1 MGILDGKRLLITGVL
16 TDASLAFAVARL
28 AQDEGAEI
36 VLTGAGRGMRLTE
49 RTARKLPR
57 EAEVLEFDV
66 TSAEQA
72 DNLREH
78 LSSTW
83 GRVDG
88 ALHAIG
94 FAPEVC
100 LGEDFMA
107 AEWPDVA
114 VAMEIS
120 AYSLKTVAEVVA
132 PLMSNGGSIV
142 GLDFDARFAW
152 PAYNWMGVAKAAL
165 EANVR
170 YIAQSM
176 GSDGIRVNGI
186 SAGPIKTLAASGIG
200 NFKKMLHHVER
211 AAPLKRTVDQMDVA
225 KAATFLCSDWASGI
239 TGEIT
244 YVDAGYNIMAMADI
258 E

>member
-57 EAEVLEFDV
+57 EAEVREFDV

-165 EANVR
+165 ESTSR
-170 YIAQSM
+170 YLARAL
-176 GSDGIRVNGI
+176 GPDGVRVNMVA
-186 SAGPIKTLAASGIG
+186 AGPIRTMAAKSIPGFSEFEDAWT
-200 NFKKMLHHVER
+200 NR
-211 AAPLKRTVDQMDVA
+211 APLGWDVNDGEPVA
-225 KAATFLCSDWASGI
+225 RACVALLSDWFPST
-239 TGEIT
+239 TGEMVH
-244 YVDAGYNIMAMADI
+244 VDGGYHAIGA
-258 E
+258 

>member
-1 MGILDGKRLLITGVL
+1 MGILDDKNLLITGVL

-28 AQDEGAEI
+28 AQEQGAEVI
-36 VLTGAGRGMRLTE
+36 LTGAGRGLSLTQ
-49 RTARKLPR
+49 RTARKLPV
-57 EAEVLEFDV
+57 EPEVLEFDV

-72 DNLREH
+72 ETLRNH
-78 LSSTW
+78 LADRW

-107 AEWPDVA
+107 AQWSDVS

-132 PLMSNGGSIV
+132 PLMTNGGSIV

-165 EANVR
+165 ESASR
-170 YIAQSM
+170 YLAR
-176 GSDGIRVNGI
+176 GLGPDGVRVNMVA
-186 SAGPIKTLAASGIG
+186 AGPIRTIAAKSIPGFAEFEDAWETRSPLG
-200 NFKKMLHHVER
+200 WDVNDTEPVAR
-211 AAPLKRTVDQMDVA
+211 ACVA
-225 KAATFLCSDWASGI
+225 LLSDWFPAT
-239 TGEIT
+239 TGEMIH
-244 YVDAGYNIMAMADI
+244 VDGGYHAIGA
-258 E
+258 

>member
-57 EAEVLEFDV
+57 EAEVREFDV

-72 DNLREH
+72 DNLRDH

-94 FAPEVC
+94 FAPEIC

-165 EANVR
+165 ESTSR
-170 YIAQSM
+170 YLARAL
-176 GSDGIRVNGI
+176 GPDGVRVNMVA
-186 SAGPIKTLAASGIG
+186 AGPIRTMAAKSIPGFSEFEDAWS
-200 NFKKMLHHVER
+200 NR
-211 AAPLKRTVDQMDVA
+211 APLGWDVNDGEPVA
-225 KAATFLCSDWASGI
+225 RACVALLSDWFPST
-239 TGEIT
+239 TGEMVH
-244 YVDAGYNIMAMADI
+244 VDGGYHAIGA
-258 E
+258 

>member
-1 MGILDGKRLLITGVL
+1 MGILDNKNLLITGVL

-28 AQDEGAEI
+28 AQEQGAEVI
-36 VLTGAGRGMRLTE
+36 LTGAGRGLSLTQ
-49 RTARKLPR
+49 RTARKLPV
-57 EAEVLEFDV
+57 EPEVLEFDV

-72 DNLREH
+72 EALRDH
-78 LSSTW
+78 LADRW

-107 AEWPDVA
+107 AQWSDVS

-132 PLMSNGGSIV
+132 PLMTNGGSIV

-165 EANVR
+165 ESASR
-170 YIAQSM
+170 YLAR
-176 GSDGIRVNGI
+176 GLGPDGVRVNMVA
-186 SAGPIKTLAASGIG
+186 AGPIRTIAAKSIPGFAEFEDAWETRSPLG
-200 NFKKMLHHVER
+200 WDVNDTEPVAR
-211 AAPLKRTVDQMDVA
+211 ACVA
-225 KAATFLCSDWASGI
+225 LLSDWFPAT
-239 TGEIT
+239 TGEMIH
-244 YVDAGYNIMAMADI
+244 VDGGYHAIGA
-258 E
+258 